1 MLTPL
6 HMYMYLKLIDIQI
19 LFWSYM
25 YSLLNLCLW
34 QKFKPNFYGIQI
46 LTLFFTVC
54 TLSWHNLQHP
64 LHITVH
70 SHVLL
75 HEDVVRKKL
84 RVVWLRNKKNI
95 DQ

>member
-46 LTLFFTVC
+46 LTLFLLCVLYHGIICSILYILLC
-54 TLSWHNLQHP
+54 TGMCCYM
-64 LHITVH
+64 
-70 SHVLL
+70 
-75 HEDVVRKKL
+75 KM
-84 RVVWLRNKKNI
+84 WLEES
-95 DQ
+95 